1 MLLKKINKDKVVS
14 VKVYDHHLK
23 DMYIFHPE
31 QIYKIPFTNIVLSEQ
46 PSGWSR
52 DGYRSFFFITGEEL
66 KDYIVRNDQLYLKPR
81 VEISMSSG
89 WRDNVVLYFNTKEL
103 ALEWVESNLEGI
115 PFVDVIF

>member
-1 MLLKKINKDKVVS
+1 MLVNKINKDEVVS
-14 VKVYDHHLK
+14 VKIYDLHLK
-23 DMYIFHPE
+23 DKYIFHPGE
-31 QIYKIPFTNIVLSEQ
+31 TCKIPFTNIVLSEQ

-52 DGYRSFFFITGEEL
+52 DGYRSFFFISGKEL

-89 WRDNVVLYFNTKEL
+89 WRDDVVLYFNTKEL

-115 PFVDVIF
+115 TFVDVNF